1 MGKKSKVAKVET
13 VATQQTTETA
23 APQQKPTVFTVIAPK
38 RPLTGLKYGERGNA
52 ATHAALAAKA
62 AELGGTIT
70 AAQAMEVC
78 VAMQH
83 KGFYAYAINRLH
95 ILQAV
100 VA

>member
-1 MGKKSKVAKVET
+1 MGKKSNKAIVA
-13 VATQQTTETA
+13 APQTTETT
-23 APQQKPTVFTVIAPK
+23 APQQPSTVFTVIAPK

-83 KGFYAYAINRLH
+83 KGFYSYAVKRLR

>member
-1 MGKKSKVAKVET
+1 MGKKSNKAAVVTVAST
-13 VATQQTTETA
+13 APAATQQLS
-23 APQQKPTVFTVIAPK
+23 TVFTVIAPK
-38 RPLTGLKYGERGNA
+38 RGLTGLKYGERGNA

-83 KGFYAYAINRLH
+83 KGFLTYAIKRLRV
-95 ILQAV
+95 LQPV
-100 VA
+100 VAA